1 MEAPKNQR
9 LFEPS
14 ASIVLVGCRG
24 AGKRS
29 LGFMGALHLRRKLV
43 TEDHYFQK
51 VTGVP
56 RSKYLSKHG
65 KEAFA
70 RRNVEVFKLMLDS
83 NRTKCIIECGMTSLM
98 EEAQN
103 ALRAFSRTNPVVYVH
118 REERCIR
125 QLLDEGEAEQLLAMD
140 KSHRECTN
148 LEYFNLY
155 DPSNTSMDGIS
166 GTTTPSEYQPANRSS
181 KLLGAREDFTKFL
194 DLITGKG
201 VTRVWLES
209 PFSVSAIPPEYRS
222 FSYTL
227 RLRLSSLLD
236 MDLEMEEL
244 EAHGDCI
251 ELIIDTWPEN
261 VLDVI
266 ATQVALIRRKLRVPI
281 IYNVEE
287 NPRDERRRLPDEKD
301 RMDTELLDLGLR
313 LGVEYLSLDLQ
324 RGESLVKRI
333 FQRKGRT
340 RIIGN
345 YLYSGFRAVT
355 WDDERMM
362 DNYRRAQ
369 ALGCDIVRMAR
380 LCTGDSSREVLEEF
394 KARVQNGIP
403 DPKPPL
409 VAYDYSV
416 LGVRTPLQSRI
427 LSPVRHPKLE
437 NKRDHLA
444 TVSTYPS
451 SFAALFSNFVLDPL
465 QFYVVGA
472 NVSYSLSPT
481 MHHAAYEF
489 SGMPHRYQSV
499 SCTSLEDL
507 NQICTSPTFGGV
519 NLTAPFKVAILPH
532 LKIKSHHATVI
543 GAVNVVLPLRG
554 KTTFILDHANS
565 RNRAGPASEF
575 YGDNTDWRSIY
586 ICLQRAVSPRNSVQ
600 PSKTTALVVGAGG
613 MARAAIYALLQLGC
627 RNIFIYNRTVANAVD
642 VAKHFNDWAAQQGIT
657 AGGASVNGAG
667 VTGAIS
673 HEVCHVISSTGQPW
687 PEKYSP
693 PTMVIS
699 CVPAMSADGSPP
711 ADFEMP
717 LHWLRSPT
725 GGVVVEVSPCSPL
738 PLKMPI

>member
-1 MEAPKNQR
+1 MEASKNHR

-24 AGKRS
+24 AGKQS
-29 LGFMGALHLRRKLV
+29 LGFMGAVHLRRKLV
-43 TEDHYFQK
+43 TEDHYFKK
-51 VTGVP
+51 VTGDT
-56 RSKYLSKHG
+56 RSEYLSKHG
-65 KEAFA
+65 KAAFTQ
-70 RRNVEVFKLMLDS
+70 RDVEVFKHMLDS
-83 NRTKCIIECGMTSLM
+83 NRSKCIIACGMTSLM
-98 EEAQN
+98 EEAQS
-103 ALRAFSRTNPVVYVH
+103 ALRAFARTNPVVYVH
-118 REERCIR
+118 REEKCIR
-125 QLLDEGEAEQLLAMD
+125 QWLDEEGAEQLLALD
-140 KSHRECTN
+140 KSHRDCTN

-155 DPSNTSMDGIS
+155 DPSNTSIDGRS
-166 GTTTPSEYQPANRSS
+166 GTTTPSEHHLANRSS

-201 VTRVWLES
+201 VTRIWLES

-236 MDLEMEEL
+236 MGLDMEEL
-244 EAHGDCI
+244 EAHGDCV
-251 ELIIDTWPEN
+251 ELIIDTWPN
-261 VLDVI
+261 NILDVI

-281 IYNVEE
+281 IYHVEE
-287 NPRDERRRLPDEKD
+287 NPREERRRLPDEKD
-301 RMDTELLDLGLR
+301 RMDTQLLDLGLR

-324 RGESLVKRI
+324 RSEPLVNHI
-333 FQRKGRT
+333 LDRKGRT

-355 WDDERMM
+355 WDDERMVE
-362 DNYRRAQ
+362 DYKRAQ

-394 KARVQNGIP
+394 KARIQNGVP

-427 LSPVRHPKLE
+427 LNPVRHPKIE

-489 SGMPHRYQSV
+489 SGMPHKYQAV
-499 SCTSLEDL
+499 SCTSLDDL
-507 NQICTSPTFGGV
+507 NQICASPTFGGV

-532 LKIKSHHATVI
+532 LKIKSHHASVV

-554 KTTFILDHANS
+554 KTSFILDHANS

-586 ICLQRAVSPRNSVQ
+586 TCLQRAVSPRNSVQ
-600 PSKTTALVVGAGG
+600 PSRTTALVVGAGG

-627 RNIFIYNRTVANAVD
+627 RNIFIYNRTITNAVD

-657 AGGASVNGAG
+657 AGGAHINGVGGNSA
-667 VTGAIS
+667 TS
-673 HEVCHVISSTGQPW
+673 HEVCHVISSTRQPW

-699 CVPAMSADGSPP
+699 CVPATSSDGSPP

-717 LHWLRSPT
+717 LQWLKSPT
-725 GGVVVEVSPCSPL
+725 GGVVVEVSFSPAFF
-738 PLKMPI
+738 

>member
-1 MEAPKNQR
+1 MEMPRNQR

-43 TEDHYFQK
+43 TEDHYFEK
-51 VTGVP
+51 MTGVT
-56 RSKYLSKHG
+56 RGKYLSKHG

-70 RRNVEVFKLMLDS
+70 RRNIEVFKHMLDS
-83 NRTKCIIECGMTSLM
+83 NRSKCVIECGMTTLM
-98 EEAQN
+98 EEAQD
-103 ALRAFSRTNPVVYVH
+103 ALRGFSRTNPVVYVH
-118 REERCIR
+118 REERFIR
-125 QLLDEGEAEQLLAMD
+125 QLLDEREAEQLLQMD
-140 KSHRECTN
+140 KSHRECSN

-155 DPSNTSMDGIS
+155 DSSNSSADSVS
-166 GTTTPSEYQPANRSS
+166 GVTTPSEYQPANRSS
-181 KLLGAREDFTKFL
+181 KLLSAREDFTRFL
-194 DLITGKG
+194 DLITGRG
-201 VTRVWLES
+201 VTRIWLET
-209 PFSVSAIPPEYRS
+209 PFSVSAIPPEYRAY
-222 FSYTL
+222 SYTL
-227 RLRLSSLLD
+227 RLRLSSLVE
-236 MDLEMEEL
+236 MKLEWEDL
-244 EAHGDCI
+244 EAHGDCV
-251 ELIIDTWPEN
+251 ELIIDTWPDDLLN
-261 VLDVI
+261 IV
-266 ATQVALIRRKLRVPI
+266 ATQVASIRRKLRVPI
-281 IYNVEE
+281 IFSVEE

-324 RGESLVKRI
+324 RSSTFINRI
-333 FQRKGRT
+333 LQRKGRT

-345 YLYSGFRAVT
+345 YTYTGFGALT
-355 WDDERMM
+355 WDDDRQLE
-362 DNYRRAQ
+362 NYTRAQ
-369 ALGCDIVRMAR
+369 ALGCDIVRMTRFCMGDSHRETLDVFRAR
-380 LCTGDSSREVLEEF
+380 LQETL
-394 KARVQNGIP
+394 P

-427 LSPVRHPKLE
+427 LNPIKHPNLE
-437 NKRDHLA
+437 NRRDHLA
-444 TVSTYPS
+444 TVSTYPN
-451 SFAALFSNFVLDPL
+451 SFSALFSNFTLEPL

-489 SGMPHRYQSV
+489 SGMPHKYQTV
-499 SCTSLEDL
+499 TCTTLEEL
-507 NQICTSPTFGGV
+507 NNICTSPTFGGV

-554 KTTFILDHANS
+554 KTNFILDQANS
-565 RNRAGPASEF
+565 RNRAGPATEF
-575 YGDNTDWRSIY
+575 YGDNTDWSAIHT
-586 ICLQRAVSPRNSVQ
+586 CLQRAVSPRNSVQ

-642 VAKHFNDWAAQQGIT
+642 VAAHFNEWAAGQAMT
-657 AGGASVNGAG
+657 PGAAG
-667 VTGAIS
+667 VKGTGINGTS
-673 HEVCHVISSTGQPW
+673 NHDVCHVISSTAQPW
-687 PEKYSP
+687 PENYSP

-699 CVPAMSADGSPP
+699 CVPATSADGSPP

-717 LHWLRSPT
+717 LQWLRSPT
-725 GGVVVEVSPCSPL
+725 GGVVVEVSFPSPSTPFL
-738 PLKMPI
+738 EV